1 MPTSVLFGASLFDS
15 PWVVAVL
22 IIGSALTSWLSKRR
36 QQKQA
41 ERPSEGGEPPLSPV
55 KPPGEFNLEETLRR
69 LMGEESP
76 PRVPGPPPL
85 PRTLQS
91 DRTPTPEWSYE
102 EVLQPAEPA
111 PPTVRQPSALARV
124 SVAVRENSQ
133 LEEQAALRFEQ
144 LNEQGRH
151 PAVVVNHAGQHL
163 SRSGPRVATRW
174 RDSRSVR
181 QAFVASIVL
190 APPKSLEL

>member
-1 MPTSVLFGASLFDS
+1 MNVLFAASLFDN

-22 IIGSALTSWLSKRR
+22 IVGSALASWLSKRR

-41 ERPSEGGEPPLSPV
+41 GRPSEGDEPSLSPA

-69 LMGEESP
+69 LMGEESS

-85 PRTLQS
+85 PRTLES

-102 EVLQPAEPA
+102 EPFQPAEPA

-124 SVAVRENSQ
+124 SVTVRENSQ

-144 LNEQGRH
+144 LNERGRH